1 MALDGLM
8 MSEYN
13 NDDHTT
19 EKPAEYTVSMRI
31 GVGNLKGINK
41 EIRNSNFFLKNPED
55 NKMKEKSKV

>member
-41 EIRNSNFFLKNPED
+41 EIRSSNFFLKNQED